1 MLISILHVVCDVP
14 VAGLITGLH
23 QSNTAGKAIVVFLFC
38 GSILAWTLMLTKFKT
53 LRMGACMTE
62 GFLGAYRKEGN
73 PAALFLKRKRYDPS
87 PVYVIYVS
95 ACRALGS
102 EVESRGADPDDL
114 FMGAVGASRHHLTPL
129 NISAVRNVAER
140 SLADQALLMENQ
152 MGLVATAASAAPFLG
167 LLGTVWGVMEAFQ
180 GMAQT
185 GSAMLSAVAP
195 GISGALLTTVVG
207 LLVALPSAVGY
218 NLLSDMIRRISV
230 EMDNFVQELISDIER
245 CYQEQ
250 D

>member
-1 MLISILHVVCDVP
+1 MLTSILHAVHDVP
-14 VAGLITGLH
+14 VAGVISGLH
-23 QSNTAGKAIVVFLFC
+23 QSNTAGKVIVVVLFC

-62 GFLGAYRKEGN
+62 DFLGAYRKEGN
-73 PAALFLKRKRYDPS
+73 PAALFLKRARYDSS
-87 PVYVIYVS
+87 PAYLIYDS
-95 ACRALGS
+95 ACRALGA

-114 FMGAVGASRHHLTPL
+114 FMGAVGESRHHLTPF

-207 LLVALPSAVGY
+207 LLVALPSAIGY